1 MIAKEETKKNLNNKE
16 EIIEHY
22 NTLKTQLKS
31 NLQQGVYSKIENMKI
46 LKEIKDNE
54 YYKLDGYKNF
64 NSFIK

>member
-1 MIAKEETKKNLNNKE
+1 MSLGIKINDRVIAKEETKKNLNNKE

-46 LKEIKDNE
+46 
-54 YYKLDGYKNF
+54 
-64 NSFIK
+64 